1 MRKLLRFIIQYHFII
16 LFLIIESLS
25 LLLLF
30 RTNSYQKF
38 AFYKVSH
45 RITNRLSSRI
55 SNLGDYFSLY
65 QENRKL
71 IEENT
76 KLYNQLAGL
85 HPEAASRINDQ
96 SVNGLS
102 PTYRY
107 ISARVI
113 NNTVNNQYN
122 YITINKGSRDQIE
135 PDMAVICNEGIVG
148 YTKAVSKNFTVI
160 LPALNLDFIISGKIK
175 KNGYY
180 GPVSWSGV
188 NTNYLTLVDIPH
200 HVSVNQGD
208 TVITSGFGGT
218 FPEGYLIGTVENFRL
233 KGGNY
238 YEINL
243 RMSTDFRKIDNV
255 EVIKYID
262 RQELDSL
269 QNSVMND

>member
-16 LFLIIESLS
+16 LFLLIESLS

-38 AFYKVSH
+38 AFYKFSH
-45 RITNRLSSRI
+45 SITSRLSSRI
-55 SNLGDYFSLY
+55 SNLGDYFSLH

-85 HPEAASRINDQ
+85 HPEASSYAYSQ
-96 SVNGLS
+96 SDSGLS
-102 PTYRY
+102 DTYRY
-107 ISARVI
+107 ISARVVD
-113 NNTVNNQYN
+113 NTVNNQYN
-122 YITINKGSRDQIE
+122 YITINKGSRYQIE

-180 GPVSWSGV
+180 GPVSWNGV
-188 NTNYLTLVDIPH
+188 NTNHLTLVDIPH
-200 HVSVNQGD
+200 HVSVSQGD
-208 TVITSGFGGT
+208 TIITSGFGGT
-218 FPEGYLIGTVENFRL
+218 FPEGYLIGTIESFRL

-255 EVIKYID
+255 QVIKYID

-269 QNSVMND
+269 QNSVLND

>member
-96 SVNGLS
+96 TVNGLS

>member
-16 LFLIIESLS
+16 LFLLIESLS

-45 RITNRLSSRI
+45 SITNRLSSRI

-65 QENRKL
+65 QANRKL

-76 KLYNQLAGL
+76 KLYNQLARL
-85 HPEAASRINDQ
+85 HPEASSYVNGQ
-96 SVNGLS
+96 SDNGLS
-102 PTYRY
+102 NTYRY
-107 ISARVI
+107 ISARVVD
-113 NNTVNNQYN
+113 NTVNNQYN
-122 YITINKGSRDQIE
+122 FITINKGSRDQIE

-160 LPALNLDFIISGKIK
+160 LPALNLDFIVSGKIK

-188 NTNYLTLVDIPH
+188 NTSHLTLVDIPH

-208 TVITSGFGGT
+208 TIITSGFGGT

-255 EVIKYID
+255 QVIQYFD

-269 QNSVMND
+269 QNSVLND

>member
-85 HPEAASRINDQ
+85 HPEAASRVNDQ
-96 SVNGLS
+96 TVNGLS